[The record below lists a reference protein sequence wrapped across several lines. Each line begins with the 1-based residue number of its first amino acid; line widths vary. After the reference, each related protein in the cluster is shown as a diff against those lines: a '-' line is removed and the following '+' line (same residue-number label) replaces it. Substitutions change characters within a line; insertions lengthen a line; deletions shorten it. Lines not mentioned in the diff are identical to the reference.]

1 MFIVYALYSSNY
13 NKIYIGYTSNL
24 VERYKSHNE
33 LSKKGWTI
41 KYRPWII
48 IHQESFEN
56 KLEAILREKQ
66 LKSASGRNFIRSKIV
81 KGQ

>member
-1 MFIVYALYSSNY
+1 MFIVYALYSSTY
-13 NKIYIGYTSNL
+13 DKIYIGYTSNL
-24 VERYKSHNE
+24 VERFKSHNQ

-41 KYRPWII
+41 KYRPWLI

-66 LKSASGRNFIRSKIV
+66 LKTASGRNFVRSKIV
-81 KGQ
+81 KEH

>member
-81 KGQ
+81 KEQ

>member
-56 KLEAILREKQ
+56 KLEAILKEKQ

-81 KGQ
+81 KEQ